1 MKQSNRKKSAVAAVV
16 MGLGTALL
24 ASGCA
29 AGVGS
34 EEDVGSAD
42 QSFTAIASGV
52 CAVHNQVAAEI
63 MRAAMT
69 DLGRY
74 RPGLDFVKVNGPVE
88 LTSTG
93 ASLCAARGGCQ
104 TLKSLL
110 AYQHMTNMDTSAL
123 AGEFPYLGV
132 LQPAAISNA
141 IGSGISDYLNPR
153 PDQVMTHDLTFAYTA
168 AAPPNNNNGCNGD
181 YVYQCFSVTGL
192 PAGKTVNDLSTNL
205 QSLFGPQND
214 VSKLLRIFVDS
225 NNNLCVDPDGTGGDQ
240 PGGGSTG
247 GSTCVDGTM
256 AIVYDPTYV
265 GTCCSTPSGT
275 GFLVQN
281 ATDPTYMSCK
291 LADLAAA
298 KPATADSQDV
308 NYPAANTTDAD
319 LNTLWKAADANAN
332 HSVKVDLGASVAL
345 KGVVFKFEGQGAY
358 GYKVETS
365 ATGVIWATKKTGT
378 AAANALSQDAGFAA
392 TTARYVRVTLTS
404 MPSGRSA
411 ALSSI
416 RVYN

>member
-1 MKQSNRKKSAVAAVV
+1 MKQINRKKSAVAAVV

-34 EEDVGSAD
+34 EDVGSAD

-93 ASLCAARGGCQ
+93 AARCLARNGCQ

-110 AYQHMTNMDTSAL
+110 AYQHMTNMDTAAL
-123 AGEFPYLGV
+123 ASEFPYLGV

-168 AAPPNNNNGCNGD
+168 AAPPINANGCNGD

-192 PAGKTVNDLSTNL
+192 PTGKTVNDLAANL

-214 VSKLLRIFVDS
+214 VSKLLRIFVDGS
-225 NNNLCVDPDGTGGDQ
+225 NNLCVDPDGTGGDQ

-256 AIVYDPTYV
+256 AIVFDPTYS

-275 GFLVQN
+275 GFLVRN

-291 LADLAAA
+291 LTDMAAA
-298 KPATADSQDV
+298 KVATADSQ
-308 NYPAANTTDAD
+308 NASYPSSNTTDAD
-319 LNTLWKAADANAN
+319 LNTLWMAADTAAN

-345 KGVVFKFEGQGAY
+345 KGVVFKFQAAGAY

-365 ATGVIWATKKTGT
+365 ATGVIWATKSTGT
-378 AAANALSQDAGFAA
+378 SASNAVSQDAGFAA

-404 MPSGRSA
+404 MPSGMSA
-411 ALSSI
+411 ALASI